1 MHSKQMYW
9 RRYEK
14 PLLVEPQTGYKK
26 TKWQDSNLKKE
37 PPTAVGKKQVTDEQ
51 TDEQTNRMMASL
63 HKAPTFVPL
72 RLIIFTLITRK

>member
-1 MHSKQMYW
+1 MYW

-37 PPTAVGKKQVTDEQ
+37 PPTAVGKKTGD
-51 TDEQTNRMMASL
+51 R
-63 HKAPTFVPL
+63 
-72 RLIIFTLITRK
+72 